1 MLRILAGRPTRAHG
15 WGVHKLCSLAD
26 PLVPGLLCTV
36 RSQAKA
42 SFSLPG
48 IKVWVPHTRRLI
60 NHKHEIGFC
69 NRTGVENPLAV
80 SPSRLVY
87 FFFFSRGASVR
98 GLGCPS
104 VLMFVSLLVKATPLH
119 PRLAVILLELFQ
131 ESVSRPCAQGCKRV
145 KPPYRNSPGK
155 VPWTVSRRP
164 SYWISLSRD
173 DSVGEVPAPTWFV
186 TPEGTH
192 AICVKLP
199 NWSTEG

>member
-1 MLRILAGRPTRAHG
+1 M
-15 WGVHKLCSLAD
+15 
-26 PLVPGLLCTV
+26 

-48 IKVWVPHTRRLI
+48 IKVWVSHTRRVI

-80 SPSRLVY
+80 TPSRLVY
-87 FFFFSRGASVR
+87 FFFPEEHLSGGWGVLLCLCLF
-98 GLGCPS
+98 PS
-104 VLMFVSLLVKATPLH
+104 WFKATPLH
-119 PRLAVILLELFQ
+119 PRLAVILLDLFQ
-131 ESVSRPCAQGCKRV
+131 EPVSRPCAQGCKRV
-145 KPPYRNSPGK
+145 KPPHSDSPGK
-155 VPWTVSRRP
+155 VPWTLSRRP
-164 SYWISLSRD
+164 SYWIPLSRD
-173 DSVGEVPAPTWFV
+173 DSAGEVPAPTWFV